1 VTASRVVRRHAA
13 AVAAAATGIGTAC
26 FVVFLV
32 IFSVLFIG
40 HLNSQVDAR
49 LHQRLE
55 VVRSVGKAIT
65 SETETSPIPATSEQ
79 DSDDVPIYMWQV
91 GANGTAAV
99 HSLDAP
105 KLPNRT
111 WSTRAITAAVGQSA
125 FRFSAIR
132 YKGGWL
138 VAGESL
144 AAVSRLTSI
153 LLILEVT
160 GGAVL
165 AILMFLAAYV
175 VGVRAQAPIALA
187 QRRQNEFTS
196 DASHELRTP
205 LSVIEAEID
214 IALSQSRDASSYR
227 ATLQRVKDEGR
238 RLHKIVEDLLWLARS
253 DEGPNSTLPA
263 ERADVAAIALSIS
276 QRFEGVALAHGIEL
290 NFLRRGDEA
299 ALVNALVDDIDRL
312 IGVIVD
318 NACKFAGDG
327 GRVDV
332 TVTTQMNRTV
342 LRVDDSGPGIPTSD
356 RELIFNRFQHSDS
369 TSSGTGLGLAIAN
382 AIITSSHAQ
391 YSIGESELGGARF
404 DVSWRRV
411 SVPPT
416 RS

>member
-1 VTASRVVRRHAA
+1 VRRHAA
-13 AVAAAATGIGTAC
+13 VVAGVATGIGAAC
-26 FVVFLV
+26 FVVLAV
-32 IFSVLFIG
+32 ILSVLFIG

-65 SETETSPIPATSEQ
+65 SETETSPLSVTSEQ
-79 DSDDVPIYMWQV
+79 DSDDVPIYMWQLR
-91 GANGTAAV
+91 ANGTVAV

-105 KLPNRT
+105 KLPTRT
-111 WSTRAITAAVGQSA
+111 WSSTAATATVGPSA

-153 LLILEVT
+153 LLILEIF

-165 AILMFLAAYV
+165 VVLMFLAAYV

-205 LSVIEAEID
+205 LSVIEAEVD
-214 IALSQSRDASSYR
+214 IALSQSRDAGSYR

-253 DEGPNSTLPA
+253 DEGRNSTPPE

-276 QRFEGVALAHGIEL
+276 QRFEGVAQAHGIAL
-290 NFLRRGDEA
+290 NYLRQGDEA
-299 ALVNALVDDIDRL
+299 ALVNAPSDDIDRL
-312 IGVIVD
+312 IGVFVD

-332 TVTTQMNRTV
+332 SVATQLNRTV
-342 LRVDDSGPGIPTSD
+342 LKVDDSGPGIPASD

-369 TSSGTGLGLAIAN
+369 TLSGTGLGLAIAI

-391 YSIGESELGGARF
+391 YSIGESDLGGASF
-404 DVSWRRV
+404 EVSWRRV
-411 SVPPT
+411 NVLPT